1 MLQKY
6 LEWINYYYP
15 TKESARL
22 QCEQATIAMQ
32 EEFPELK
39 RVRGNVL
46 VGLSYRPHWWL
57 VDNKGVIV
65 DPTANQWETKSIGVQ
80 RTSRRWREP
89 LGKCINCGELSYK
102 SRGGQ
107 SYFANPVFRQ
117 AFTMGCRLDHVERH
131 QETLREKTIV
141 VQTRCKVT
149 AFAIYDKGS

>member
-32 EEFPELK
+32 EEFPELN

-57 VDNKGVIV
+57 VDRDQTEVV
-65 DPTANQWETKSIGVQ
+65 DPTAHQWETKVLEYNGLPEDAE
-80 RTSRRWREP
+80 EP

-107 SYFANPVFRQ
+107 SYFCESCIPPSVYRRN
-117 AFTMGCRLDHVERH
+117 G
-131 QETLREKTIV
+131 
-141 VQTRCKVT
+141 
-149 AFAIYDKGS
+149 G

>member
-1 MLQKY
+1 MLQRYK
-6 LEWINYYYP
+6 EWINEHYP

-22 QCEQATIAMQ
+22 QCEQSAIAMQ

-57 VDNKGVIV
+57 VDRDQTEVV
-65 DPTANQWETKSIGVQ
+65 DPTAHQWETKVLEYNGLPEDAE
-80 RTSRRWREP
+80 EP

-107 SYFANPVFRQ
+107 TYFCESCIPPRVYR
-117 AFTMGCRLDHVERH
+117 RR
-131 QETLREKTIV
+131 I
-141 VQTRCKVT
+141 
-149 AFAIYDKGS
+149 

>member
-6 LEWINYYYP
+6 KDWITEHYP

-22 QCEQATIAMQ
+22 QCEQATIEMQ
-32 EEFPELK
+32 ADFPELK
-39 RVRGNVL
+39 RVRGSAL

-65 DPTANQWETKSIGVQ
+65 DPTSHQWDTEVIEYCELPEDAE
-80 RTSRRWREP
+80 EP

-107 SYFANPVFRQ
+107 FYFCEACIPLSGY
-117 AFTMGCRLDHVERH
+117 TKKIPE
-131 QETLREKTIV
+131 
-141 VQTRCKVT
+141 
-149 AFAIYDKGS
+149 

>member
-6 LEWINYYYP
+6 REWINYYYP

-22 QCEQATIAMQ
+22 QCKQATIAMQ

-39 RVRGNVL
+39 RVRGNVQ
-46 VGLSYRPHWWL
+46 VGLSFRPHWWL

-65 DPTANQWETKSIGVQ
+65 DPTAHQWDIKVIEYYELPEDAE
-80 RTSRRWREP
+80 EP

-107 SYFANPVFRQ
+107 TYYCEYSIPKRVYPRRIPV
-117 AFTMGCRLDHVERH
+117 
-131 QETLREKTIV
+131 
-141 VQTRCKVT
+141 
-149 AFAIYDKGS
+149 